1 MRSQYDLYQPKDNAE
16 REHVEFKCHWFRYRL
31 LDRYLFS
38 SVFLFVGWSVIFM
51 RQIAWGN
58 LMNDSLVGIV
68 LLAIG
73 IGLLFIG
80 RPNKAGVHPRFLQF
94 EASMVLY
101 PPLVLVFLAGGAA
114 ALIAGILGIAH

>member
-1 MRSQYDLYQPKDNAE
+1 
-16 REHVEFKCHWFRYRL
+16 
-31 LDRYLFS
+31 
-38 SVFLFVGWSVIFM
+38 M